1 MRYISPTIVLLFLT
15 SCSTKEPPL
24 TGARESVI
32 ISNLALDISPGK
44 RGMRP
49 KSGIQDFSMKP
60 KELWRY
66 KFYDK
71 SINGNAITASPLVY
85 NGCVF
90 VVDAGGIVHC
100 LDKKNGQL
108 KWKLSTTVI
117 GETGQSGA
125 AIAVHKNELIV
136 SNSFCDCFFINIETG
151 KIVSRIKLPAPCKGD
166 GLLVENNVAYFSCL
180 SNTIHAVDINS
191 RNVLWSYNGIGRD
204 DGYIGMAK
212 PIVFKGSIIVA
223 LTTGELICLDKRT
236 GKLIWKT
243 VLSNYSVTDSSS
255 AMQHLRTNLTIDRDV
270 IYVSSPAGMT
280 FAIAAGNGDKLW
292 KQHIGGMLQPNI
304 ADDSI
309 FVTNEHLEIARLNK
323 LNGQV
328 ETIYKI
334 NTLPKNTGLFDK
346 LMCKTSTNA
355 TNCIAQFLTKE
366 ALLHITNAGEFIYTS
381 YENEEKLNTF
391 KGIQN
396 ISVAP
401 TLYNG
406 EIFVISDDGYVTAYG
421 NCH

>member
-1 MRYISPTIVLLFLT
+1 MRYISPTIILLFLT

-32 ISNLALDISPGK
+32 VSNLALDVSPGK
-44 RGMRP
+44 HGKRP
-49 KSGIQDFSMKP
+49 KSGIQDFPMTP

-85 NGCVF
+85 NGYVF

-125 AIAVHKNELIV
+125 AIAVNKGELIV
-136 SNSFCDCFFINIETG
+136 SNSFCNCFFINIETG

-166 GLLVENNVAYFSCL
+166 GLIVENGVAYFSCL
-180 SNTIHAVDINS
+180 SNTIHAVDVNS
-191 RNVLWSYNGIGRD
+191 KNVLWSYSGISRD

-212 PIVFKGSIIVA
+212 PIVFKNSVIAA
-223 LTTGELICLDKRT
+223 LTTGELVCLDKRT

-243 VLSNYSVTDSSS
+243 VLSNYCVTDSSS
-255 AMQHLRTNLTIDRDV
+255 AMQHLRTNLTIDRNI
-270 IYVSSPAGMT
+270 IYVSSPVGVT
-280 FAIAAGNGDKLW
+280 FAIAAENGDKLW

-334 NTLPKNTGLFDK
+334 NTLPRSTGFFDK
-346 LMCKTSTNA
+346 LMCKTSTNT

-366 ALLHITNAGEFIYTS
+366 ALLNITNAGEFVYTS
-381 YENEEKLNTF
+381 YENGKKLNTF
-391 KGIQN
+391 RGIEN
-396 ISVAP
+396 INVAP
-401 TLYNG
+401 TMDNG
-406 EIFVISDDGYVTAYG
+406 EIFVISDDGYVAGYG
-421 NCH
+421 NYH